1 MNAHTETNASG
12 VRPADPVIVG
22 IGEALFDVFDG
33 EARLGGAPLNV
44 AVHAHR
50 LLRDGDGD
58 GGGGA
63 GVVVSR
69 VGRDALGDRI
79 ERTLFEEGTPVDFLQ
94 RDPRL
99 ETGRVT
105 VEKHDASNG
114 GGHTFHIE
122 RDAAWD
128 EIAWDEGLA
137 ALAAQA
143 SAVAFGSLAQREAVS
158 RATIQR
164 FVAQAHAAIRLFD
177 VNLRSSDGT
186 DFFDADVLR
195 RGCELANYVKLNDE
209 ELDTVNALTGTGS
222 AESLREAFGLE
233 AVIFTR
239 GAKGTAAYTADG
251 LVEGETAEA
260 ERRHP
265 DADTVGAGDSCSAA
279 LLAALTTG
287 RDLQTALDFAN
298 RVAAFVAHQP
308 GATPRLPA
316 SIRL

>member
-1 MNAHTETNASG
+1 MTQH
-12 VRPADPVIVG
+12 DPSLAQPLIVG

-50 LLRDGDGD
+50 LLGRLRDGTS
-58 GGGGA
+58 GGGQ

-69 VGRDALGDRI
+69 VGREDRGDRI
-79 ERTLFEEGTPVDFLQ
+79 VATLNEEGMTADFLQ
-94 RDPRL
+94 RDDTRA
-99 ETGRVT
+99 TGQVT
-105 VEKHDASNG
+105 VEKTDG

-122 RDAAWD
+122 RGAAWD
-128 EIAWDEGLA
+128 AIVWNETLAGLA
-137 ALAAQA
+137 RRA
-143 SAVAFGSLAQREAVS
+143 SAVAFGSLAQRDEKS

-164 FVAQAHAAIRLFD
+164 FVGEAKDAIKLFD

-195 RGCELANYVKLNDE
+195 RGCELADYVKLNDE
-209 ELDTVNALTGTGS
+209 ELETVGRLTGTDS

-239 GAKGTAAYTADG
+239 GTKGTAAYTAAG
-251 LVEGETAEA
+251 FIEGEPADAVEKA
-260 ERRHP
+260 P

-279 LLAALTTG
+279 LLAALVSG
-287 RDLQTALDFAN
+287 RSLNEALDLAN
-298 RVAAFVAHQP
+298 EVAAYVAHQP
-308 GATPRLPA
+308 GATPVLPVL
-316 SIRL
+316 RRW